1 MTRYR
6 QVYYLGYLLLLLS
19 FLCQE
24 ALAATNFD
32 QIKRFDVSNQ
42 GVLYR
47 ATTTQVP
54 NNQSQID
61 QWRKTLTP
69 VSKVSLTGG
78 SYWFLVDIQNTTNH
92 RNWVFD
98 PYGTLVNIIDAYIF
112 SSDGSQRKFET
123 GYQRKLPYSLH
134 YGQNISLEPNRSYR
148 LLVLLKS
155 PYFASQPGFRFMPQD
170 DYQAHVLLENFLT
183 IAALGALLC
192 LAFYNLFIFTS
203 TRDKSLLYY
212 ALYLGVTF
220 MGWAWTFH
228 IPTALFNWHTL
239 QWHYI
244 WFFLIPITSTLFYL
258 QFLQVK
264 KWSPLLYKLSW
275 GNIILSALLIPSS
288 FFALSY
294 THSLATLCIS
304 IQLTLALICGI
315 ISWRRGF
322 RPARYFVLAFVALL
336 IPGLFILP
344 ANVGLIP
351 DLLENAEL
359 LTLLGTTLDGL
370 LLAFA
375 LAERIRTLQAERD
388 ASLIRVTQ
396 ALALANTDSMTGIGN
411 RHAFDAA
418 LQMAFSQTANQ
429 NEPEQFMLM
438 LIDLDGL
445 KRINDKHGH
454 ARGDDLLRSF
464 ASALKTLEPQGISS
478 FRLGGDEF
486 TLITQRKNEKTLRQ
500 AIYRIE
506 KELRE
511 DGFAEFGASVGVAYG
526 SEHQKSTEVFS
537 RADER
542 MYQDKAIRKTGRAT
556 AS

>member
-1 MTRYR
+1 MKHHR
-6 QVYYLGYLLLLLS
+6 QIHYLGYLLLLLS
-19 FLCQE
+19 LLCQE
-24 ALAATNFD
+24 ALAVISFD
-32 QIKRFDVSNQ
+32 QVKRFDITNQ
-42 GVLYR
+42 GMLYR
-47 ATTTQVP
+47 ADNTQP
-54 NNQSQID
+54 PSTEAQID
-61 QWRKTLTP
+61 AWRKTLTP
-69 VSKVSLTGG
+69 VAKVSLTGS
-78 SYWFLVDIQNTTNH
+78 SYWFLADIKNTILH
-92 RNWVFD
+92 RDWVFD
-98 PYGTLVNIIDAYIF
+98 PYGTLVNTIDAYIF
-112 SSDGSQRKFET
+112 SSDGSQRKLET

-134 YGQNISLEPNRSYR
+134 YGQNISLEPNRTYR
-148 LLVLLKS
+148 LLVLLQS
-155 PYFASQPGFRFMPQD
+155 PYFASQPGFRMMPQEE
-170 DYQAHVLLENFLT
+170 YQQHVLLENFLT
-183 IAALGALLC
+183 IAALGAILC
-192 LAFYNLFIFTS
+192 LALYNLFIFSS
-203 TRDKSLLYY
+203 TRDRSLLYY

-228 IPTALFNWHTL
+228 IPTALFAWHTL
-239 QWHYI
+239 EWHYL
-244 WFFLIPITSTLFYL
+244 WFFFIPITSTLFYL

-264 KWSPLLYKLSW
+264 TWSPLLYQLSW
-275 GNIILSALLIPSS
+275 GNIILSAVLLPSS
-288 FFALSY
+288 FLALSY
-294 THSLATLCIS
+294 AHTLATLCIS
-304 IQLTLALICGI
+304 IQLTLALICGV

-418 LQMAFSQTANQ
+418 LQMAFSQTPNQ
-429 NEPEQFMLM
+429 SESEQFMLM

-464 ASALKTLEPQGISS
+464 ATALKALESQGISS

-486 TLITQRKNEKTLRQ
+486 TLITQRKNEKNLRQ

-511 DGFAEFGASVGVAYG
+511 NGFVEFGASVGVAYG

-537 RADER
+537 IADER
-542 MYQDKAIRKTGRAT
+542 MYQDKALRKTGRAT
-556 AS
+556 AM